1 MTVNI
6 YLRAIRKNEKN
17 CLALFDSNRHGD
29 IDNLVTD
36 VNTGDTIVWEL
47 DSLSGIKSITRIYS
61 KEDKHPIF
69 KEDPK
74 KRELSK
80 GLELK
85 VPDNAEKGDKEK
97 YTIVC
102 LLEDNSEL
110 IIDPYVRIP
119 PPR

>member
-6 YLRAIRKNEKN
+6 YLRAIVKDKKN

-36 VNTGDTIVWEL
+36 VNKGDTIVWES
-47 DSLSGIKSITRIYS
+47 DSCSGIKSITRIYS

-69 KEDPK
+69 KKEPK
-74 KRELSK
+74 KRVLCKGFELQ
-80 GLELK
+80 
-85 VPDNAEKGDKEK
+85 VPEDAEHDVKEK

-102 LLEDNSEL
+102 ILEDNSEL